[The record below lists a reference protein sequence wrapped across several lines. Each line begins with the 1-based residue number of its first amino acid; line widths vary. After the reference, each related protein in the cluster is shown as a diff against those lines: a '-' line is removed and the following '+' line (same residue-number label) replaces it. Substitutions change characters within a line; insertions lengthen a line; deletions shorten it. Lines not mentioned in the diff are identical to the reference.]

1 MNTNPAPGRIACL
14 CAGVLC
20 LMMPWSMSSNQ
31 KHEPVSAGQPGSSGR
46 KPPRRFV
53 RFALLAATGLAAG
66 LAVIIAFRRSVT
78 RSAPSGSPSRQPV
91 AALSVTPPLKAEPND
106 LFEDVSEKAGLK
118 FVNQFCDSRIANIIE
133 SNGAGACWLDYD
145 GDGLMDLYVV
155 NSGPLD
161 GVTHQAP
168 GTVRRPNALYR
179 NRGDGTFEDVTKKAG
194 VEGAGYGTAA
204 VAADYD
210 NDGHVDLFVMGV
222 GRCILYH
229 NRGDGTFE
237 DVTDKAG
244 VANVGGTAIGAVF
257 LDVDN
262 DGYLD
267 LFVANYLTFDPNYQ
281 LYFSAEAYPGPLSY
295 KAQLNKLY
303 RNRGNGTFEDVSESS
318 GIQIPGHRAMSVAVL
333 DYNQDGA
340 PDVYLSNDGT
350 PNVLLVN
357 DGKGHFKDMAPE
369 AGVAFNAMGEAAGSM
384 AATIGDCNG
393 DGYDDML
400 VTRLGYGSLYMGT
413 AKGIYEDRM
422 MASGLGS
429 LTAQFVGWGGCFLD
443 YDNAGKL
450 DIFIANGDAHYL
462 VGWESLLLENR
473 GDGTFTDAAAKGG
486 TYFRTKVRARGCC
499 VADYDNDGRMDILVT
514 AMGDRCFL
522 LHNRDRSGN
531 HWLTLDL
538 EGTKSNRDGFGAAVK
553 VYAGGRQYFAE
564 HRCAFGFLS
573 QGDRRLHF
581 GLGQAST
588 VDRIEIRWPSKQVQE
603 LTNVKVDQILKVR
616 EPGERK

>member
-1 MNTNPAPGRIACL
+1 MSESPKMSDPPVAGRPGAV
-14 CAGVLC
+14 A
-20 LMMPWSMSSNQ
+20 
-31 KHEPVSAGQPGSSGR
+31 R
-46 KPPRRFV
+46 KPRR
-53 RFALLAATGLAAG
+53 RLLRLVVLAVVAMAGG
-66 LAVIIAFRRSVT
+66 LAVVIAFRSSVT
-78 RSAPSGSPSRQPV
+78 RSAPRGSTSRQPV
-91 AALSVTPPLKAEPND
+91 AALSVTPPIAAEPND
-106 LFEDVSEKAGLK
+106 LFEDVTEKAGLR
-118 FVNQFCDSRIANIIE
+118 FVNQFCDSKIANIIE

-155 NSGPLD
+155 NPGPLE
-161 GVTHQAP
+161 GVTHHAP

-194 VEGAGYGTAA
+194 LEGAGYCTAA

-210 NDGHVDLFVMGV
+210 NDGHVDLFVVGV

-244 VANVGGTAIGAVF
+244 VANAGGTGIGAVF

-267 LFVANYLTFDPNYQ
+267 LFVANYLTFDPSYQ
-281 LYFSAEAYPGPLSY
+281 LYFSADAYPGPLSY
-295 KAQLNKLY
+295 KPQLNKLFH
-303 RNRGNGTFEDVSESS
+303 NRGNGTFEDISESS

-340 PDVYLSNDGT
+340 PDLYLSNDGT
-350 PNVLLVN
+350 PNLLLVN
-357 DGKGHFKDMAPE
+357 DGKGHFKDMAPQ

-393 DGYDDML
+393 DGYEDIL

-413 AKGIYEDRM
+413 AKGSYDDRM

-462 VGWESLLLENR
+462 VGWENLLLENR

-486 TYFRTKVRARGCC
+486 TYFRTKVRARGSC
-499 VADYDNDGRMDILVT
+499 VDDYDNDGRMDILVT

-522 LHNRDRSGN
+522 LHNRDHSGN

-538 EGTKSNRDGFGAAVK
+538 EGTKSNRDGFGALVK
-553 VYAGGRQYFAE
+553 VNAGGRQYFAE
-564 HRCAFGFLS
+564 ARCAFGFLS

-581 GLGQAST
+581 GLGKAAT
-588 VDRIEIRWPSKQVQE
+588 VDRVEIRWPSKQVQE
-603 LTNVKVDQILKVR
+603 LTNVRVDQILKVR

>member
-1 MNTNPAPGRIACL
+1 MSDSPKMSDSQVAGR
-14 CAGVLC
+14 
-20 LMMPWSMSSNQ
+20 
-31 KHEPVSAGQPGSSGR
+31 PVALTR
-46 KPPRRFV
+46 KPRR
-53 RFALLAATGLAAG
+53 RLLSLAVLAVVAMVGG
-66 LAVIIAFRRSVT
+66 LAVVIAFRNSVT
-78 RSAPSGSPSRQPV
+78 RSAPRGSVSRQPV
-91 AALSVTPPLKAEPND
+91 AALSVTPAIVAEPND
-106 LFEDVSEKAGLK
+106 LFEDVSEKAGLR
-118 FVNQFCDSRIANIIE
+118 FVNQFCDSKIANIIE

-145 GDGLMDLYVV
+145 GDGLMDLYLV
-155 NSGPLD
+155 NPGPLE
-161 GVTHQAP
+161 GVTHQPP
-168 GTVRRPNALYR
+168 GTVRRPDALYR

-194 VEGAGYGTAA
+194 VEGAGYCTAA

-210 NDGHVDLFVMGV
+210 NDGHVDLFVTGV

-244 VANVGGTAIGAVF
+244 VANAGGTGIGAVF

-267 LFVANYLTFDPNYQ
+267 LFVANYLTFDPQYQ
-281 LYFSAEAYPGPLSY
+281 LYFSADAYPGPLSY
-295 KAQLNKLY
+295 KPQLNKLF
-303 RNRGNGTFEDVSESS
+303 RNRGNGTFEDISESS

-340 PDVYLSNDGT
+340 PDLYLSNDGT
-350 PNVLLVN
+350 PNVLLAN
-357 DGKGHFKDMAPE
+357 DGKGHFKDMAPQ

-384 AATIGDCNG
+384 AATVGDCNG
-393 DGYDDML
+393 DGYDDIL

-413 AKGIYEDRM
+413 AKGIYDDRM

-443 YDNAGKL
+443 FDNSGKL
-450 DIFIANGDAHYL
+450 DILIANGDAHYL

-473 GDGTFTDAAAKGG
+473 GDGTFTDGAAKGG
-486 TYFRTKVRARGCC
+486 AYFRTKVRARGSC
-499 VADYDNDGRMDILVT
+499 VADYDNDGRMDFLVT

-522 LHNRDRSGN
+522 LHNRDKSGN

-538 EGTKSNRDGFGAAVK
+538 EGTKSNRDGFGALVR
-553 VYAGGRQYFAE
+553 VNSGGRQYSAQA
-564 HRCAFGFLS
+564 RCAFGFLS

-581 GLGQAST
+581 GLGKAAT

-603 LTNVKVDQILKVR
+603 LTNVRVDQILKVR